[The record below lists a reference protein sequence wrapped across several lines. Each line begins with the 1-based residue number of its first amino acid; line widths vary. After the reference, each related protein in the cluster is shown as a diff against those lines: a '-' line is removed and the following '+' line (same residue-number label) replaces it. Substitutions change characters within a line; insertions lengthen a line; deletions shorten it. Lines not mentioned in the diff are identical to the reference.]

1 MNSPEVTAGTAFM
14 KPSITE
20 PTLQLNLLWIP
31 RLTTEI
37 YSRETGCLTNQK
49 QNITFITYCCLIYQ
63 QSDQRYSLL
72 QRLSHQPANQRT
84 LNTQERQA
92 ELVTHFH
99 CR

>member
-1 MNSPEVTAGTAFM
+1 MSSPEVTAGTAFM

-63 QSDQRYSLL
+63 QSHQRYSLL
-72 QRLSHQPANQRT
+72 QRLSANQRT
-84 LNTQERQA
+84 LKTQKRQS
-92 ELVTHFH
+92 
-99 CR
+99 